1 MKKIIDNKVDIKRI
15 SNKENKVDILIADLL
30 IICGIVGIIQ
40 NQSIMLLTN
49 HLFLNRFRLINH
61 LQYLIQIE
69 SFY

>member
-1 MKKIIDNKVDIKRI
+1 MCSLPHLVRYT
-15 SNKENKVDILIADLL
+15 LIVSPKSKNNS

-49 HLFLNRFRLINH
+49 QLLLNQFRLINH

-69 SFY
+69 LFEYGIYSI